1 MTRTSKHLVIFISL
15 IYYTPGHIP
24 AQQNSSFIYISEAE
38 LVLPNSTSNL
48 RPEVSKPVS
57 SFLGSLGASLQARG
71 KNTISKPTCVAV
83 SGDIPPL
90 LGDIPET
97 YCNRQLPAD
106 TRMLLLL
113 QQRLVCEKPG
123 YSVASMQ
130 ILVKAKRTKPSLI
143 E

>member
-1 MTRTSKHLVIFISL
+1 MTRTSKHPVIFISL
-15 IYYTPGHIP
+15 FYYTPGHIP

-83 SGDIPPL
+83 SGDISPL

-106 TRMLLLL
+106 TRMLL

-123 YSVASMQ
+123 YSVASMR
-130 ILVKAKRTKPSLI
+130 ILVKAKRTKLSLI